1 MTDTPVV
8 LGGVAFQGFEVPN
21 KLPFG
26 GEQDYKVHDEIG
38 NIRVV
43 DAMGP
48 RPGDKSWTG
57 RFRGADAIAR
67 AQALDAMRIAGAA
80 VDLSWFGL
88 FYTVL
93 ITKFT
98 AETEKFYEV
107 PYSITVCVVDDPA
120 QDGGSLAPASIDS
133 LVGSDL
139 GILQS
144 IAAGSP
150 ADVAGAV
157 SALAASVGS
166 AGTLQ
171 GSTAAVIAPVLLS
184 AQAATST
191 ISNDIQAN
199 DPALDAASPDGQDPA
214 IMSNW
219 LGNMANAAVGQ
230 SGLADAFAYSARIA
244 LNLELANG

>member
-26 GEQDYKVHDEIG
+26 GEQDYKAHDEIG

-48 RPGDKSWTG
+48 RPGDKSWQG
-57 RFRGADAIAR
+57 RFRGADAIER
-67 AQALDAMRIAGAA
+67 AQAIDAMRIAGAA
-80 VDLSWFGL
+80 VELSWFGL

-107 PYSITVCVVDDPA
+107 PYSITVCVVDDPS
-120 QDGGSLAPASIDS
+120 QDGAALGPTSLDALI
-133 LVGSDL
+133 GSDL
-139 GILQS
+139 SVLQN
-144 IAAGSP
+144 IAPGSNAGVV
-150 ADVAGAV
+150 DAV
-157 SALAASVGS
+157 SALAGSVDA
-166 AGTLQ
+166 AGPLQ
-171 GSTAAVIAPVLLS
+171 GSPAAVLAPVLLS
-184 AQAATST
+184 AQAATSA
-191 ISNDIQAN
+191 ISGAIQTN
-199 DPALDAASPDGQDPA
+199 DPALDAVSPDGQDPA
-214 IMSNW
+214 IIANW
-219 LGNMANAAVGQ
+219 LGSMATLTLDQ
-230 SGLADAFAYSARIA
+230 SGLADSFGYASRIA